1 MVDTDA
7 CVVAM
12 SEAGEP
18 CEGRTATIGRQ
29 LERFLGPEFVS
40 YRKGE
45 GNKQL
50 AYLEGHEVIGIANT
64 VFDWDKWSHKP
75 VSFTTDYAEPTNGG
89 KWNIGVA
96 CTVRV
101 TVLVVEEGVP
111 PREVYHEDVGYG
123 TIDNAPSRGKGME
136 KCRKEAVTD
145 GMKRAL
151 KTFGSATGGC
161 MYNKKY
167 LELVGKVKGPAEKI
181 DFVEEELFRKP
192 INKRRRLMMAQ
203 ENAQVIRLK
212 PGDDLKEEYELDS
225 DDGWMQDVVALEDSR
240 GRCDEG

>member
-1 MVDTDA
+1 MDSTVADVGVVD
-7 CVVAM
+7 V
-12 SEAGEP
+12 SEASEPGER
-18 CEGRTATIGRQ
+18 RTATIGQQ
-29 LERFLGPEFVS
+29 LNKFLGPEYVS
-40 YRKGE
+40 YRRGE

-64 VFDWDKWSHKP
+64 IFGWDKWSSKP

-101 TVLVVEEGVP
+101 TVLVVEGATR
-111 PREVYHEDVGYG
+111 REVCHEDVGYG
-123 TIDNAPSRGKGME
+123 TIDNAPGRGKGME

-145 GMKRAL
+145 GLKRAL
-151 KTFGSATGGC
+151 RAYGSATGGC
-161 MYNKKY
+161 VYNKKY
-167 LELVGKVKGPAEKI
+167 LELVSKVKGPAERI
-181 DFVEEELFRKP
+181 DFVDEELFRRP

-212 PGDDLKEEYELDS
+212 PGDDVKEEEYELDS
-225 DDGWMQDVVALEDSR
+225 DDGWMQDVVALEDSA
-240 GRCDEG
+240 

>member
-1 MVDTDA
+1 
-7 CVVAM
+7 
-12 SEAGEP
+12 
-18 CEGRTATIGRQ
+18 
-29 LERFLGPEFVS
+29 VS

-64 VFDWDKWSHKP
+64 IFGWDKWSSKP
-75 VSFTTDYAEPTNGG
+75 VSFTTDYAESTNGG

-101 TVLVVEEGVP
+101 TVVVVEDGAP
-111 PREVYHEDVGYG
+111 PREVCHEDLGYG
-123 TIDNAPSRGKGME
+123 TIDNAPGRGKGME

-145 GMKRAL
+145 GLKRAL
-151 KTFGSATGGC
+151 RTFGSATGGC

-167 LELVGKVKGPAEKI
+167 LELVSKVKGPAERIEFI
-181 DFVEEELFRKP
+181 DEELFRKP

-212 PGDDLKEEYELDS
+212 AGDDVKEEYELDS
-225 DDGWMQDVVALEDSR
+225 DDGWMQEVVALEDC
-240 GRCDEG
+240 G